1 MTRIIEMELTELEIP
16 KDMFKKV
23 PKMASA
29 HLYMLSKETMAIT
42 FDKSPEFAQ
51 KSIWNDKIII
61 KETDKSLIFVL
72 PQIVTSFYHI
82 IPTNVSVSVS
92 QKTDTIHVDIE

>member
-1 MTRIIEMELTELEIP
+1 MEINELEIP

-23 PKMASA
+23 PKLTSA
-29 HLYMLSKETMAIT
+29 HLYMLSKDTIAIA
-42 FDKSPEFAQ
+42 FEISPELAQ
-51 KSIWNDKIII
+51 KSIWNDKISI
-61 KETDKSLIFVL
+61 KETDKSLILVL